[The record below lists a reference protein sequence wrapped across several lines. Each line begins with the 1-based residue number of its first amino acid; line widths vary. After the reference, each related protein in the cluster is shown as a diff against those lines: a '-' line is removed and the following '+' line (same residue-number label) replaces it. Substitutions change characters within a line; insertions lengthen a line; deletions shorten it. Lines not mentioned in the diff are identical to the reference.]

1 MINGYTDI
9 FLDTGWYMESTIYYN
24 GFIYWCEAQTNSDTG
39 ITHFFVDRWKATTSD
54 NILYNE
60 YRNEGKLVDYSTVY
74 EAYDKDMDVLKK
86 KFIEAPIFDGKSF
99 WQVEKEIAWLDEGE
113 PICI

>member
-1 MINGYTDI
+1 M
-9 FLDTGWYMESTIYYN
+9 
-24 GFIYWCEAQTNSDTG
+24 
-39 ITHFFVDRWKATTSD
+39 
-54 NILYNE
+54 
-60 YRNEGKLVDYSTVY
+60 DYSTVY